1 MRTELLVDPPKR
13 GEIYRADLDPV
24 VGHEQGGRRPLLVL
38 SISGMNRAP
47 VDLVLG
53 IPLTTTFHASK
64 LHVRIEPDSE
74 SGLTR
79 VSYAMPEMARS
90 VSTERFGRRLGRVPI
105 ETVETAAA
113 HTGLLL
119 GLGRTKF

>member
-1 MRTELLVDPPKR
+1 MVAEPPER

-24 VGHEQGGRRPLLVL
+24 VGHEQGGRRPFLVL

-53 IPLTTTFHASK
+53 VSLTTTAHGSK
-64 LHVRIEPDSE
+64 LHVRIAAGPE

-79 VSYAMPEMARS
+79 VSYALPEMVRS

-105 ETVETAAA
+105 ETVEAAAA
-113 HTGLLL
+113 HTGLLI
-119 GLGRTKF
+119 GLGRTKI